1 MIASREGGLCPHEL
15 IAGGVEPF
23 EGSTKGRTFRIGRSK
38 RIPVPYFRRWEP
50 LFLTASGFP
59 TRGRAHPSARG
70 SSRVIIC
77 REKFSLRVE
86 PRRRF
91 EISMG
96 HGRAIGQAPIGAW
109 DHPRCTF
116 SLPVQIG

>member
-23 EGSTKGRTFRIGRSK
+23 EGSTKGRTFRLGRSE
-38 RIPVPYFRRWEP
+38 RIPVPYFRRWGP

-70 SSRVIIC
+70 GSLVRTC
-77 REKFSLRVE
+77 REKNLSPYRTAQKAKT
-86 PRRRF
+86 
-91 EISMG
+91 SMG
-96 HGRAIGQAPIGAW
+96 VARDAVKGDNRHARKFVT
-109 DHPRCTF
+109 DDD
-116 SLPVQIG
+116 

>member
-23 EGSTKGRTFRIGRSK
+23 EGSTKGRTFRLGRSE

-50 LFLTASGFP
+50 LNLTASGFP

-70 SSRVIIC
+70 GPRVISC
-77 REKFSLRVE
+77 REKISLRVE

-91 EISMG
+91 EINPDPEPTS
-96 HGRAIGQAPIGAW
+96 RSSSNALRTLLA
-109 DHPRCTF
+109 
-116 SLPVQIG
+116 